1 MFELFQCQE
10 APTYPDN
17 PLPWV
22 RYSSAVGAGLC
33 LRVLTVVSW
42 DRQSKG
48 CLTTKMGVNYFVLA
62 TCFIRHRNL
71 LCSPHP
77 RHSSVVPHQLLL
89 RHLRTVG
96 KGCRHSLSLLGKNL
110 MCLQIKDL

>member
-1 MFELFQCQE
+1 MFELLQCQE
-10 APTYPDN
+10 APTYPDS
-17 PLPWV
+17 PLLWV

-33 LRVLTVVSW
+33 PKALTAGSQ
-42 DRQSKG
+42 DRQSKD
-48 CLTTKMGVNYFVLA
+48 CLTMNMGVNYFVLA
-62 TCFIRHRNL
+62 TCFIHHRNL

-96 KGCRHSLSLLGKNL
+96 KGCRHSLSLLGKSP
-110 MCLQIKDL
+110 MRPQIQDL